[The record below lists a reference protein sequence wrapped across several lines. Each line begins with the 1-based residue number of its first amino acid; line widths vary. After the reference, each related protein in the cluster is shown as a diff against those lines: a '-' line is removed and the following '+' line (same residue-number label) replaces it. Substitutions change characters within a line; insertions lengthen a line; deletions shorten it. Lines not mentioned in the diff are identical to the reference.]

1 MEVVFYIAAV
11 IAIVATILTIT
22 RLNPVHALLYLV
34 VSLLAVAV
42 VFYTLGAPFI
52 AALEVIIYAGAIM
65 VLFIFVVMMLNLG
78 VRTIRLEKQWLTPG
92 IWIGP
97 SILAAIL
104 VAEVAF
110 LLMHG
115 GGVRL
120 AAGIVSPK
128 QVAIA
133 LYQPY
138 LLGVELASFLLMAG
152 LVGAYH
158 LGIRQVKKQ
167 EEAHALDSHE
177 PGSSAGGDL
186 VRAGADRAPRAP

>member
-1 MEVVFYIAAV
+1 MQGVFYVVAV
-11 IAIVATILTIT
+11 IAILATILTIT
-22 RLNPVHALLYLV
+22 RTNPVHALLYLV

-65 VLFIFVVMMLNLG
+65 VLFVFVVMMLNLG
-78 VRTIRLEKQWLTPG
+78 VKTVRAERQWLTPG
-92 IWIGP
+92 IWTGP
-97 SILAAIL
+97 AVLAAIL
-104 VAEVAF
+104 VAEMAF
-110 LLMHG
+110 LLTHG
-115 GGVRL
+115 TRL
-120 AAGIVSPK
+120 RFTAQSVSPR

-158 LGIRQVKKQ
+158 LGIRQVKRQ
-167 EEAHALDSHE
+167 EEAHALNSHE
-177 PGSSAGGDL
+177 PGSSTRGDL
-186 VRAGADRAPRAP
+186 VRAGSDRASGTS